1 MEPSQDVSLI
11 LCFPSILVLLALQ
24 SLSGFSPV
32 SLLKWPLLIWYH
44 MPSSDLIERAFLLFF
59 SDSTRLAS
67 RCARHGELSFLPQWV
82 SAMSSMRGQAAL
94 TRLASK
100 YARHG
105 ELCSPCTRH
114 GAWEA
119 SNYAF
124 LPFLTFATR
133 HCELEASNFNFLPQL
148 TFELAVAS

>member
-1 MEPSQDVSLI
+1 MEPSHDVSMI
-11 LCFPSILVLLALQ
+11 LCLPSILVRLALQ
-24 SLSGFSPV
+24 SLSGLSPV
-32 SLLKWPLLIWYH
+32 SLLKWPLIIWYD
-44 MPSSDLIERAFLLFF
+44 MMMSPGVNERPFILFSS
-59 SDSTRLAS
+59 STRLAS

-82 SAMSSMRGQAAL
+82 SATSALRGQATL

-105 ELCSPCTRH
+105 ELCLPCPRH

-124 LPFLTFATR
+124 LPLLAFATR

-148 TFELAVAS
+148 AFELAVAS